1 MCTKNEFDN
10 NEKIEMEIAND
21 NIIDFDGDDEE
32 ETESDELAGPGPT
45 SGDGAGLPGQ
55 GGNPPTPETA

>member
-45 SGDGAGLPGQ
+45 S
-55 GGNPPTPETA
+55 